1 MNLCENIYIL
11 TPTTWYLRP
20 IITQCY
26 FLNKIYYFFNKKIW
40 NIFPIANSISFFLGR
55 GVRITK
61 FFISQM
67 WKINHGFTKEIVN
80 FVMYQSGNYLGKKPY
95 QNMEMKKINIF
106 LHFEIQFILKIKVIW
121 GKKSKF
127 RKFGRLFPWKILCI
141 SQNHIYQIIISLI
154 QKLMHIMFLIEVL
167 SCYLMMGFTKV

>member
-26 FLNKIYYFFNKKIW
+26 FLNKIYYFFNKNIR
-40 NIFPIANSISFFLGR
+40 NIFPIANSISFFWGR
-55 GVRITK
+55 GVGITK

-80 FVMYQSGNYLGKKPY
+80 FVMYQSGNHLGKKSY
-95 QNMEMKKINIF
+95 KNMEMNFYFYFYILRSKLKF
-106 LHFEIQFILKIKVIW
+106 LIKIKVIW

-127 RKFGRLFPWKILCI
+127 RKFRRLFP
-141 SQNHIYQIIISLI
+141 
-154 QKLMHIMFLIEVL
+154 
-167 SCYLMMGFTKV
+167 